1 MLWLDDK
8 EEIQDDQII
17 ITQTYH
23 QIAFFTHDIVNIVPF
38 SREMAT
44 AYYLPECSER
54 DCYGGSCVNKN
65 KEECKFCKCQYKLE
79 EILIDGFYVNDGD
92 YIVTLQTGVRV
103 PISDVLYH
111 TVALMWEMS
120 KRNKYQ
126 NEF

>member
-23 QIAFFTHDIVNIVPF
+23 QIAFFTYDIVDIVPF
-38 SREMAT
+38 NREMAT

-54 DCYGGSCVNKN
+54 DCYNGKCVDKP
-65 KEECKFCKCQYKLE
+65 KEECKSCEYLYKFE

-92 YIVTLQTGVRV
+92 YIVTLQTGIHV
-103 PISDVLYH
+103 PISDVMYH

-120 KRNKYQ
+120 KHNKHTS
-126 NEF
+126 EF

>member
-23 QIAFFTHDIVNIVPF
+23 QIAFFTYDIVDIAPF
-38 SREMAT
+38 NREMAT

-54 DCYGGSCVNKN
+54 DCYNGACIDKN
-65 KEECKFCKCQYKLE
+65 REECKFCKHPYKFE
-79 EILIDGFYVNDGD
+79 ELLIDGFYVNDGD

-103 PISDVLYH
+103 PISDVFYH

-120 KRNKYQ
+120 KHKKYQ
-126 NEF
+126 NKF